1 MINKNQWEAV
11 IGLEIHVQLSTN
23 SKLFSGASTNFGASP
38 NTQACNIDLAMP
50 GVLPVLNEEVL
61 RMAIKLGIALN
72 AEINSPTSF
81 ARKNYFYPDSPKGY
95 QISQMD
101 KPIVEN
107 GHLDIE
113 LEDGSTKRI
122 GVTRAH
128 LEEDAGK
135 SLHEDFEGQSGI
147 DLNRAG
153 TPLIEIVSEPEISSP
168 EEAVSYLKSIHSI
181 IRYLNISDGNMAEGS
196 MRCDANVS
204 VRKVGETELGTRTET
219 KNVNSFRFVE
229 KAIHYEINRQIN
241 EIESGNIIVQET
253 RLYDSQKN
261 TTRPMRSKEFANDYR
276 YFPEPD
282 LLPVILDE
290 EFINSVKETM
300 PELPNEKKI
309 RLMEVYKLSEYDSSL
324 LAADKDLANFFEEV
338 TKESNS
344 PKLSANWIMGEFLAE
359 LNKENL
365 SIVESKVSAKQLG
378 VLIRRIEDST
388 ISGKI
393 AKEVFEKMWAS
404 SEDTDDII
412 SEQGLQQVTDLSE
425 IEKMVEEVINK
436 NPDQL
441 EKYLS
446 GKDRLFGFFVGQVM
460 KASQGKANPKQV
472 NDILKSKLEK

>member
-1 MINKNQWEAV
+1 
-11 IGLEIHVQLSTN
+11 
-23 SKLFSGASTNFGASP
+23 
-38 NTQACNIDLAMP
+38 
-50 GVLPVLNEEVL
+50 
-61 RMAIKLGIALN
+61 
-72 AEINSPTSF
+72 
-81 ARKNYFYPDSPKGY
+81 
-95 QISQMD
+95 MD

-241 EIESGNIIVQET
+241 EIESGNIIAQET

-261 TTRPMRSKEFANDYR
+261 TTRPMRSKEVANDYR

-425 IEKMVEEVINK
+425 IEKLVEEVISK